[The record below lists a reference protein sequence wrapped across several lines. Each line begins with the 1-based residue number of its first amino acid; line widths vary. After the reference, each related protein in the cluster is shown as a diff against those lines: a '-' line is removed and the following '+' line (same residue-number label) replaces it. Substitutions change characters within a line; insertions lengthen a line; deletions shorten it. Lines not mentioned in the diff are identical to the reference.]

1 MLTAKLQVDQLTAL
15 KSGDKKKLNTLRYIL
30 AQIKNKE
37 IEKKAGLTDEEVI
50 QILRK
55 QNKELQESIDAFQ
68 KGNRDDLF
76 KEYKEQQMIVTSYLP
91 PEMSDEE
98 LTQAIKKI
106 IADNQELYNR
116 DSKAIIGLCM
126 RELKNKVDPGR
137 IMKTLQSLQN

>member
-15 KSGDKKKLNTLRYIL
+15 KSGDKKKLNILRYIL

-37 IEKKAGLTDEEVI
+37 IEKKADLTDEEVI

-68 KGNRDDLF
+68 KGNRDDLV
-76 KEYKEQQMIVTSYLP
+76 KEYKEQQMIVISYLP
-91 PEMSDEE
+91 PEMSDQE
-98 LTQAIKKI
+98 LTRAIKKI

-116 DSKAIIGLCM
+116 DPKAIIGLCM
-126 RELKNKVDPGR
+126 RELKNKVDPAR
-137 IMKTLQSLQN
+137 IMKILHSL

>member
-37 IEKKAGLTDEEVI
+37 IEKKADLSDEEVN

-68 KGNRDDLF
+68 KGNRDDLV
-76 KEYKEQQMIVTSYLP
+76 KEHKEQQMIVISYLP

-98 LTQAIKKI
+98 LTHGIKKI

-116 DSKAIIGLCM
+116 DPKAIIGLCM
-126 RELKNKVDPGR
+126 RELKSKVDPAR
-137 IMKTLQSLQN
+137 IMKTLQSL

>member
-37 IEKKAGLTDEEVI
+37 IEKKADLTDEEVI

-68 KGNRDDLF
+68 KGNRDDLVE
-76 KEYKEQQMIVTSYLP
+76 EYKEQQIIVISYLP

-116 DSKAIIGLCM
+116 DPKAIIGLCM
-126 RELKNKVDPGR
+126 RELKSKVDPGR
-137 IMKTLQSLQN
+137 IMKTLRSL

>member
-37 IEKKAGLTDEEVI
+37 IEKKADLTDEEVV

-68 KGNRDDLF
+68 KGNRDDLV
-76 KEYKEQQMIVTSYLP
+76 KEYKEQQMIVISYLP

-98 LTQAIKKI
+98 LTQAIKKM

-126 RELKNKVDPGR
+126 RELKNKVDPAR
-137 IMKTLQSLQN
+137 IMKTLHSL